1 MTRRSFGRF
10 QADISFT
17 IQAIFADSSSSQSVM
32 TGCNHPIQRRFL
44 SVNFLDLRLPSFYT
58 HFQKKI
64 LEQSAMR
71 FLVGQLCKKSL
82 GLFIGLALLIPGIS
96 FGAQVKKAPVPVTV
110 GIYVTDVYDVDLKKG
125 SYTAD
130 FYLWFKWRGDVN
142 PRRFEIVNGYI
153 AAKSIDS
160 HTTVNGFHHISYRCR
175 AVMHGQ
181 FNLSDYPW
189 DKQVMPIIIEDDD
202 SDVNS
207 LIYVADVEDSRTSS
221 GMKVADRMVS
231 SFKIYVHDN
240 VYNTTFGNPA
250 RAADERSTYSRF
262 VAELTVVHAGIRG
275 FVKTFLSLFI
285 AVAIAFLTFII
296 PPGDLPP
303 RFSMGLTGLFGAVS
317 SQIVLYQ
324 LLDECPY
331 LTVADKIHYVALFFI
346 FLSILESAIALRL
359 FHSGKELLWKR
370 MDQCSIV
377 AFPLL
382 FIISVILLV
391 AFR

>member
-1 MTRRSFGRF
+1 LQKGNNGVIRNAFSGR
-10 QADISFT
+10 
-17 IQAIFADSSSSQSVM
+17 AIM
-32 TGCNHPIQRRFL
+32 
-44 SVNFLDLRLPSFYT
+44 
-58 HFQKKI
+58 
-64 LEQSAMR
+64 
-71 FLVGQLCKKSL
+71 KKSL
-82 GLFIGLALLIPGIS
+82 WLFIGLTLLLPGIS
-96 FGAQVKKAPVPVTV
+96 FGAAATKSPVPVTV

-175 AVMHGQ
+175 AIMHKQ

-189 DKQVMPIIIEDDD
+189 DTQVLPIVIEDDD

-207 LIYVADVEDSRTSS
+207 LIYVADVEDSKTSS
-221 GMKVADRMVS
+221 GMKVADRVIS
-231 SFKIYVHDN
+231 TFKVFVHDN
-240 VYNTTFGNPA
+240 VYNTTFGNPE
-250 RAADERSTYSRF
+250 RAADAQATYSRF
-262 VAELTVVHAGIRG
+262 VAEVTVVHAGIRG

-331 LTVADKIHYVALFFI
+331 LTVADKIHYIALFFI
-346 FLSILESAIALRL
+346 FLSILESSIALRL
-359 FHSGKELLWKR
+359 FHAGKALVWKR
-370 MDQCSIV
+370 MDRCSLI

-382 FIISVILLV
+382 FIISVIGLV

>member
-1 MTRRSFGRF
+1 
-10 QADISFT
+10 
-17 IQAIFADSSSSQSVM
+17 
-32 TGCNHPIQRRFL
+32 
-44 SVNFLDLRLPSFYT
+44 
-58 HFQKKI
+58 
-64 LEQSAMR
+64 MR
-71 FLVGQLCKKSL
+71 FPVGQLCKKPL
-82 GLFIGLALLIPGIS
+82 WLFIGLLLLIPGIS
-96 FGAQVKKAPVPVTV
+96 LGATVKRSPVPVTI
-110 GIYVTDVYDVDLKKG
+110 GIYVTDIYDVDLKKG

-153 AAKSIDS
+153 ASRTIDS

-189 DKQVMPIIIEDDD
+189 DTQLMPITIEDDD
-202 SDVNS
+202 SDVNT
-207 LIYVADVEDSRTSS
+207 LVYVADVEDSKTSP
-221 GMKVADRMVS
+221 GMKVADRVVS
-231 SFKIYVHDN
+231 SFKIHVLDN
-240 VYNTTFGNPA
+240 VYNTAFGNPA
-250 RAADERSTYSRF
+250 RAADEKSTYSRF
-262 VAELTVVHAGIRG
+262 VAELTIVHAGIRG

-296 PPGDLPP
+296 RPGDLPP
-303 RFSMGLTGLFGAVS
+303 RFSMGITGLFGAVS

-331 LTVADKIHYVALFFI
+331 LTIADKIHYVALFFI
-346 FLSILESAIALRL
+346 FLSILESSIALKL
-359 FHSGKELLWKR
+359 FHAGKELAWKR
-370 MDQCSIV
+370 MDLYSLI
-377 AFPLL
+377 AFPFL

>member
-1 MTRRSFGRF
+1 M
-10 QADISFT
+10 
-17 IQAIFADSSSSQSVM
+17 
-32 TGCNHPIQRRFL
+32 
-44 SVNFLDLRLPSFYT
+44 
-58 HFQKKI
+58 
-64 LEQSAMR
+64 
-71 FLVGQLCKKSL
+71 KKSL
-82 GLFIGLALLIPGIS
+82 WLIAVLALLIPGIS
-96 FGAQVKKAPVPVTV
+96 FAEQAKKAPVPVTV
-110 GIYVTDVYDVDLKKG
+110 GIYVTDIYDVDLKK
-125 SYTAD
+125 SLYTAD
-130 FYLWFKWRGDVN
+130 FYLWFRWQGHVN
-142 PRRFEIVNGYI
+142 PRRFEIVNGNLT
-153 AAKSIDS
+153 AKSIDS
-160 HTTVNGFHHISYRCR
+160 YTTVKGIHHISYRCR

-189 DKQVMPIIIEDDD
+189 DTQVMPIVIEDDN
-202 SDVNS
+202 SDIKS
-207 LIYVADVEDSRTSS
+207 LIYIADADDSKTSAE
-221 GMKVADRMVS
+221 MKVADRVIS
-231 SFKIYVHDN
+231 TFKVFVQDN
-240 VYNTTFGNPA
+240 VYDTTFGNPT
-250 RAADERSTYSRF
+250 RAANDKATYSRF

-331 LTVADKIHYVALFFI
+331 LTVADKIHYISLFFI

-359 FHSGKELLWKR
+359 FHAGKELVWKR

-382 FIISVILLV
+382 FILSVILLV
-391 AFR
+391 AVR